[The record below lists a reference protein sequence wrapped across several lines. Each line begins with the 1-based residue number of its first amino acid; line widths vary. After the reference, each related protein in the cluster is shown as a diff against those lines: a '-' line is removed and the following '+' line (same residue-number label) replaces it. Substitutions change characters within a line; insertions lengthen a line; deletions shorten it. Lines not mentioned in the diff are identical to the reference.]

1 MQDVNTNQFFVC
13 VTAEVF
19 FYFSFANDVTQ
30 RAIIYPRT
38 TLHTDRRRNFFFF
51 KRKNII
57 FFYSTTL
64 LFDSSS
70 EPKKLLYSFLF
81 EFDFQF
87 GIGIGGRKFAF
98 FASLTMSFLH
108 SLCFVFLLHNDISIF
123 SVISIT
129 FSVIN
134 YVFI

>member
-38 TLHTDRRRNFFFF
+38 TLHTDRRRNFF

-57 FFYSTTL
+57 FFYTTL

-87 GIGIGGRKFAF
+87 GIWNRREKICIFCEFNDVVFTFPLLSYFYYITISRFSA
-98 FASLTMSFLH
+98 SFLYT
-108 SLCFVFLLHNDISIF
+108 V
-123 SVISIT
+123 
-129 FSVIN
+129 SVIN